1 MWARRATVGIPA
13 SLFKSGSGEFEYRS
27 RVFDRRTTV
36 EGTIEKVFVKS
47 ESNESTAHAA
57 ANEGES
63 GSVSP
68 RLPIRL
74 AARVI
79 DAAVATALNVGLGY
93 VMGFGFDWVIVGAA
107 MTLAYFALCDA
118 RLGATL
124 GKFALGLR
132 VVGRDGARPSLK
144 QALIRESFTVIG
156 AIPFVGPLLLL
167 AAGIWIAMSIRSNP
181 SRRGKHDLLAGGTRV
196 VRAR

>member
-1 MWARRATVGIPA
+1 V
-13 SLFKSGSGEFEYRS
+13 
-27 RVFDRRTTV
+27 V
-36 EGTIEKVFVKS
+36 
-47 ESNESTAHAA
+47 
-57 ANEGES
+57 
-63 GSVSP
+63 
-68 RLPIRL
+68 
-74 AARVI
+74 

-107 MTLAYFALCDA
+107 MTLTYFVICDA

-144 QALIRESFTVIG
+144 EALIRESFTIIG

-167 AAGIWIAMSIRSNP
+167 AAGIWIARTIRSNP
-181 SRRGKHDLLAGGTRV
+181 SHQGKHDLLAGGTRV